1 MNKNITVEEILK
13 ATNGT
18 LIYGNKLE
26 ECESFSKNTKEI
38 KDGDVYIGFK
48 GERFDGGKF
57 YEDALKNGAKG
68 AIINKIDGLEI
79 KRLENKFVIQVD
91 DTVEAVGQIAKLKRE
106 KYNIPVI
113 AITGSVGKTSTKDII
128 YSVVSQKYNA
138 LKTQGN
144 MNNHIGMPMTILGLR
159 EHEAL
164 VVEMGMNHFGEIH
177 RLVTATKP
185 TLAMITNIGVSH
197 IENLGSREGILK
209 SKLEILDGLEAGSP
223 FIINVDNDMLKTIL
237 DKDEI
242 MEKYD
247 VITFGI
253 ESEGAN
259 YKAKNI
265 KEENGSTSFDV
276 EYTITKIIPEISG
289 VTGKFYLCSQHIVI
303 PTIGIHNVYNALA
316 AFAVG
321 ITLGIDSQKSADAL
335 SNYVPAGMRQKS
347 VTVGGITSIED
358 CYNASPDSM
367 NAAIKTLANTKANKK
382 IAVLGDM
389 LELGDY
395 SKKAHYEVGQAVA
408 DNKIDFLLA
417 FGNDAKYIVDGA
429 KENGMKSAFYF
440 NNKEELS
447 NKLFELAN
455 KGDAV
460 IFKAS
465 RGMKLEDV
473 INNVYDRWEK

>member
-1 MNKNITVEEILK
+1 MEVLTLKEIAK
-13 ATNGT
+13 A
-18 LIYGNKLE
+18 L
-26 ECESFSKNTKEI
+26 NTKT
-38 KDGDVYIGFK
+38 DFDVQINAVCIDTRKITKGCLFICIK
-48 GERFDGGKF
+48 GERFDAHQFANEALSLGAAAVMIS
-57 YEDALKNGAKG
+57 EDIEVNGAFVKV
-68 AIINKIDGLEI
+68 
-79 KRLENKFVIQVD
+79 ENTSKALLDLSAYYRSKFD
-91 DTVEAVGQIAKLKRE
+91 
-106 KYNIPVI
+106 IPVV
-113 AITGSVGKTSTKDII
+113 ALTGSVGKTTTKEFT
-128 YSVVSQKYNA
+128 YLVVNSEFNA
-138 LKTQGN
+138 IKTQGN
-144 MNNHIGMPMTILGLR
+144 LNNEIGLPQMLFQIDNST
-159 EHEAL
+159 EAAGI
-164 VVEMGMNHFGEIH
+164 EMGMNHFGEIH

-347 VTVGGITSIED
+347 VT
-358 CYNASPDSM
+358 
-367 NAAIKTLANTKANKK
+367 KANKK